1 VPTIAHTPST
11 LTPSVADEIESR
23 FPGTVLAVDAVAADA
38 PVVWVGQDT
47 VLDVLRFLKQES
59 ERTYPML
66 FDLAATDERERT
78 HREGLPEA
86 DFTLGYQLLSLERNE
101 DVMVRVP
108 LSGSM
113 PSAHSATG
121 IFENANWYER
131 EAFDMFGIGFDGH
144 PCLRR
149 ILLPPL
155 WEGHPLRKEH
165 PARATDMAESELTE
179 ATEAAEEEALRFRP
193 EEWGLSATDDGSGLM
208 FLNVG
213 PNHPGTHGLLRV
225 VLQLDGS
232 VIVDAV
238 PDIGYHHRGAEKM
251 AERQS
256 WHTYIPYTDRI
267 DYLGGLLNE
276 MPYLLAIERLAG
288 IEVPERARVVRIMLS
303 ELFRVISHL
312 VWYGT
317 FAQDIGALSPAFY
330 TFNDRERAFGI
341 IEAICGARMHPNWFR
356 IGGLAEDLP
365 QGWDRLVLDFLDYMP
380 GRLAEYHR
388 LIMGNLILRK
398 RTKGVGVMS
407 ADDAVARGVTG
418 PNLRACGVEW
428 DFRKKRPYSGYEQ
441 FDFEIPTADEGDCY
455 ARAVVRV
462 AEIRQSLS
470 IIRQCAQN
478 MPSGPVKS
486 EHPLA
491 TPPRKERTMHDIET
505 LITHFLGVSWGPVI
519 PHGEAQVITEA
530 SKGATAHWLVSDGG
544 TSPYRDRIRTPSFPH
559 LQAVP
564 HLTRGRMIADL
575 LAILGS
581 LDYVLSD
588 SDR

>member
-1 VPTIAHTPST
+1 MPRTADTPRAQTPT
-11 LTPSVADEIESR
+11 VAGDIESR
-23 FPGTVLAVDAVAADA
+23 FPGAVLAIDSVAADA
-38 PVVWVGQDT
+38 PVVWLAPDSAP
-47 VLDVLRFLKQES
+47 DALRFLKQES

-86 DFTLGYQLLSLERNE
+86 DFTVGYQLLSLDRNE
-101 DVMVRVP
+101 DVVIRIPLLGETPVVRT
-108 LSGSM
+108 
-113 PSAHSATG
+113 ATG
-121 IFENANWYER
+121 VFANADWYER
-131 EAFDMFGIGFDGH
+131 EAYDMFGIGFEGH
-144 PCLRR
+144 PLLRR

-155 WEGHPLRKEH
+155 WKGHPLRKEH
-165 PARATDMAESELTE
+165 PARATDMPDFELSDE
-179 ATEAAEEEALRFRP
+179 TEAAEEEALRFRP
-193 EEWGLSATDDGSGLM
+193 EEWGLSASGDDSRLM

-232 VIVDAV
+232 EIVDAV

-288 IEVPERARVVRIMLS
+288 IEVPERAKVVRVMLS

-330 TFNDRERAFGI
+330 TFTDRERAFGI

-365 QGWDRLVLDFLDYMP
+365 RGWDSLVLDFLDYMP
-380 GRLAEYHR
+380 DRLAEYDR
-388 LIMGNLILRK
+388 LVMGNFILRR
-398 RTKGVGVMS
+398 RTKGVGAMT
-407 ADDAVARGVTG
+407 AREAVEWGVTG
-418 PNLRACGVEW
+418 PNLRACGIEW
-428 DFRKKRPYSGYEQ
+428 DFRKKRPYSGYED
-441 FDFEIPTADEGDCY
+441 FDFEVPTAESGDCY
-455 ARAVVRV
+455 ARAQVRM
-462 AEIRQSLS
+462 AEIRQSLG
-470 IIRQCAQN
+470 IIRQCVEN

-486 EHPLA
+486 DHELA
-491 TPPRKERTMHDIET
+491 TPPRKDRTMHDIET
-505 LITHFLGVSWGPVI
+505 LITHFLSVSWGPVI
-519 PHGEAQVITEA
+519 PAGEAQVITEA

-544 TSPYRDRIRTPSFPH
+544 TSAYRDRIRTPSFAH
-559 LQAVP
+559 LQAMP
-564 HLTRGRMIADL
+564 LLARGGMIADL